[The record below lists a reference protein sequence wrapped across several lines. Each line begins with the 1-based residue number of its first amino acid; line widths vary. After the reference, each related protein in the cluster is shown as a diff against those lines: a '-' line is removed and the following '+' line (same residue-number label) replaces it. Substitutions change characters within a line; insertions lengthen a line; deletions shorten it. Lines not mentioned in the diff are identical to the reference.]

1 MAEETIITWNATNW
15 ITVVVMVA
23 IGFMVL
29 SVLAQLFRNWR
40 SKQGNAVATA
50 VG

>member
-29 SVLAQLFRNWR
+29 SVASQLFKNWR
-40 SKQGNAVATA
+40 ANRAAA
-50 VG
+50 

>member
-29 SVLAQLFRNWR
+29 SVLAQLFRRWR
-40 SKQGNAVATA
+40 SNNGAAANAA
-50 VG
+50 

>member
-15 ITVVVMVA
+15 VTVVVMVA

-29 SVLAQLFRNWR
+29 AVLSQLIRNWR
-40 SKQGNAVATA
+40 GSRSNA
-50 VG
+50 